1 MELINNPL
9 KKVILLLALFVGG
22 LIWFL
27 VIFFLRLFFSNLN
40 AKPDTINNDKQINLG
55 GIQTINAC

>member
-1 MELINNPL
+1 MELTNNPF

-27 VIFFLRLFFSNLN
+27 VIFFIRLFFSNLN
-40 AKPDTINNDKQINLG
+40 AKPAIINNAKEINFE

>member
-27 VIFFLRLFFSNLN
+27 VIFFIRLFFSNLN
-40 AKPDTINNDKQINLG
+40 AKPPTINNTKEINFG
-55 GIQTINAC
+55 GIQTIKAC